1 MFFEFDNLFLQFN
14 TRYGLVKAVRG
25 VSYKLEPGQILG
37 VVGESGCG
45 KSVTHRA
52 ILGLLPKHVTQ
63 ITSGRILYKGT
74 DLTKISDK
82 KMQAIRG
89 SKISMIFQDPMTC
102 LNPYLRI
109 DTQMI
114 EGLRAHQ
121 NLTQKEA
128 LKIAEEA
135 LSDVGISDAAS
146 RLKAY
151 PHEFSGGMRQ
161 RVMIAMA
168 LMTNPEL
175 LIADEP
181 TTALDVTVEAQIL
194 ELIKEKQRKT
204 GMSVIYITH
213 NLGVVAGIADRVNV
227 MYAGQVVESGV
238 TDEIFYEPRHPYTK
252 ALLKSLPA
260 NHKKGER
267 LTTIPGSPPNL
278 MRDLIGCT
286 FIDRCEFAEERC
298 EQPEISYNDKAGH
311 LSRCVRV
318 NDLNLSRKAGQD

>member
-14 TRYGLVKAVRG
+14 TRYGVVKAVRG

-52 ILGLLPKHVTQ
+52 ILGLLPKHVTE
-63 ITSGRILYKGT
+63 ITSGKIFYKGT
-74 DLTKISDK
+74 DLTKISEK
-82 KMQAIRG
+82 KMRQIRG

-102 LNPYLRI
+102 LNPYLRV

-114 EGLRAHQ
+114 EGLMAHQ
-121 NLTQKEA
+121 NISKAKA
-128 LKIAEEA
+128 LKIAEES
-135 LSDVGISDAAS
+135 LTDVGISDARN

-194 ELIKEKQRKT
+194 ELIKKKQKET

-213 NLGVVAGIADRVNV
+213 NLGVVAGLAHRVNV
-227 MYAGQVVESGV
+227 MYAGQVVESGT
-238 TDEIFYEPRHPYTK
+238 TDHIFYNSRHPYTK
-252 ALLKSLPA
+252 ALLESLPA

-267 LTTIPGSPPNL
+267 LTTIPGRPPNL
-278 MRDLIGCT
+278 MRDISGCT
-286 FIDRCEFAEERC
+286 FFERCEFGEEKC
-298 EQPEISYNDKAGH
+298 QASEITYNDKAGH
-311 LSRCVRV
+311 LSRCARV
-318 NDLNLSRKAGQD
+318 NELNF